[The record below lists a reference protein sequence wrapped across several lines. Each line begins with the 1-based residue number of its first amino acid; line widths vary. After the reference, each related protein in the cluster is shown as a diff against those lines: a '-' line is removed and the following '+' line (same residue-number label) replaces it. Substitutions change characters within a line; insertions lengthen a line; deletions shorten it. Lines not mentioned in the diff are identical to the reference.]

1 MGASKNITSLKN
13 VKIKIDIRENNFMI
27 GIETGRNRINDTQM
41 AFCYLTNGVFSII
54 TANPKDF
61 EIFESFEIND
71 YR

>member
-1 MGASKNITSLKN
+1 
-13 VKIKIDIRENNFMI
+13 MI
-27 GIETGRNRINDTQM
+27 GIKTERNRINDTQM
-41 AFCYLTNGVFSII
+41 ASCYLTNGVFSII